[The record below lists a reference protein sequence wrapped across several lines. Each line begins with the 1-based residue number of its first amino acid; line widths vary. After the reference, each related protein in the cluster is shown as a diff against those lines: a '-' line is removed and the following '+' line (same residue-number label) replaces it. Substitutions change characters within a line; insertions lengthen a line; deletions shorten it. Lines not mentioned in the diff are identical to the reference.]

1 MTLFPPAREG
11 RWAVRLGI
19 AMTACVCGV
28 SVAHTAD
35 PPTPELA
42 LSFRPAQKNI
52 EIDTPD
58 KADFEKCEVK
68 VEKSGKI
75 SGWLVLGPQGQMLRR
90 FLDTNADNVVDQW
103 RYFHNGLEV
112 YRDID
117 TNANNKANESRWLN
131 TAGTRWGVD
140 ANEDGKIDSWKVLSA
155 EEASEVAVE
164 AMLRGDVKLL
174 QSVLIDDDDLKA
186 LGVDEELSAKLTAS
200 VADPVEQLAVAAKDS
215 KILGPG
221 TTWLRFDSSNPGVIP
236 ADDGKAKEDLYVYE
250 NAMAIVDVGGEAGL
264 VQIGEMIRVGETW
277 KLTQVPK
284 PIEGDSVQITQGG
297 LLMQPPAIVPGSVP
311 GGISPK
317 MRELLEALQK
327 LDGAAPDPADGVEAF
342 AKYNAERARILAG
355 LAEASETAED
365 KEMWT
370 RQFADSVSAAVTTG
384 VYPEGLKA
392 LENVERQLAQAKTDP
407 SLLSYVRYRRLFAEY
422 NLRHRDA
429 DAEERVEVQKWWYV
443 QLEDFVKQFPKAPDA
458 AEALLQLAISKEFDR
473 DLETAADW
481 YETLV
486 KNHPES
492 GPGLHAAGALH
503 RLGLKGKPF
512 EFTASGLK
520 GETIST
526 ESFRGKVLLVLFWS
540 TACRPCEEELPL
552 VRALYEEYKENGF
565 EILGVNLDL
574 NTEDV
579 PSYIAKHQM
588 TWPQVHEPGG
598 QESKP
603 ARQFGIISQP
613 TMFLVGRDG
622 KVLSRGVSIP
632 DLKAS
637 LPDLLKREAGAA
649 GPKEPLR

>member
-1 MTLFPPAREG
+1 MMLFPPAREG
-11 RWAVRLGI
+11 RWAVRLGV
-19 AMTACVCGV
+19 AVTACICGA
-28 SVAHTAD
+28 SGTHAAD

-42 LSFRPAQKNI
+42 LKFRPAQKNV

-90 FLDTNADNVVDQW
+90 FLDTDADNVVDQW

-140 ANEDGKIDSWKVLSA
+140 VNEDGTIDSWKVLSA
-155 EEASEVAVE
+155 EEASEVAVD
-164 AMLRGDVKLL
+164 AMLRGDVKQL
-174 QSVLIDDDDLKA
+174 QSVLIDNRDLQA
-186 LGVDEELSAKLTAS
+186 LGVDGELATKLMDS
-200 VADPVEQLAVAAKDS
+200 VADPAAQLAAAVKES
-215 KILGPG
+215 TILGPE
-221 TTWLRFDSSNPGVIP
+221 TKWMRFDSSNPGVVP

-264 VQIGEMIRVGETW
+264 VQIGEMLRVGDTW

-284 PIEGDSVQITQGG
+284 PIEGDSVQITHGG
-297 LLMQPPAIVPGSVP
+297 LLMLPPAIVPGSVP

-327 LDGAAPDPADGVEAF
+327 LDGASPEPADGVEAF

-355 LAEASETAED
+355 LAEASETADD

-392 LENVERQLAQAKTDP
+392 LENVERQLAQAKADP
-407 SLLSYVRYRRLFAEY
+407 ALRSYVRYRRLFADY
-422 NLRHRDA
+422 NQRHREA
-429 DAEERVEVQKWWYV
+429 DTEERTDVQKWWRT
-443 QLEDFVKQFPKAPDA
+443 QLEEFVATFPESPDS
-458 AEALLQLAISKEFDR
+458 AEALLQLALADEFEGN
-473 DLETAADW
+473 LEEATGW
-481 YETLV
+481 YEKLV
-486 KNHPES
+486 KTHPES
-492 GPGLHAAGALH
+492 GPGLQAAGALH

-512 EFTASGLK
+512 EFTASGLE
-520 GETIST
+520 GGTISAA
-526 ESFRGKVLLVLFWS
+526 SFRGKVLLVLFWS
-540 TACRPCEEELPL
+540 TACKPCEEDLPL
-552 VRALYEEYKENGF
+552 VRALYEEYRAGGF

-574 NTEDV
+574 TADAV
-579 PSYIAKHQM
+579 PSYLTKHQM
-588 TWPQVHEPGG
+588 TWPQIHEPGG

-613 TMFLVGRDG
+613 TMILVGRDG
-622 KVLSRGVSIP
+622 KVLSRGVSIA
-632 DLKAS
+632 DLKAA

-649 GPKEPLR
+649 GPKEQLR